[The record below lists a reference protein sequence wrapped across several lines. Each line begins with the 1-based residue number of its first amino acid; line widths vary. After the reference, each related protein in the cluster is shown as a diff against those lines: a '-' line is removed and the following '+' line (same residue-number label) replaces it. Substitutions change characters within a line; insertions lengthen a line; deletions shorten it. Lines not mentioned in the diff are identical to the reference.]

1 MRLPN
6 LSTADNLT
14 ETMLRLDRRRME
26 LENQVSNGQKIT
38 LPEDDGMRMGRVI
51 KLDAE
56 KSTLSQYRRN
66 ASHAT
71 EYLNASHLNL
81 DKLREVTVRAQ
92 EIARVAG
99 SGLNGPAMETYGFEV
114 NQLIEEALNRVNS
127 THRKRALFAGTETKP
142 NFGSTEVKLGKRF
155 QKTIALSGNY
165 VGSANADGKWEMA
178 QGDKLTFRING
189 DDYVFTTNAAG
200 VTTETA
206 AKALAG
212 FINSDDVTYANA
224 PMLSTSEYSI
234 HRGAR
239 DPKLRDPEIK
249 AEARATAN
257 GDLVLVGGVGKDFG
271 VNAVYETKY
280 DPNYYFPQATKAKLD
295 EKARELFN
303 KVPAELS
310 SAEYDKLSQVEK
322 DKVSGLVFNDP
333 WKRDL
338 NVASAKIDGASKA
351 KVVHPTDWKRLSAYD
366 YGDLVRHDGKIW
378 RSRIDANWNHKP
390 GETDVKIWEEV
401 PDGYDVPRE
410 DWNLTVSNT
419 ERREYWMAPD
429 GKMYDLKSDAE
440 ASARTI
446 IIEQGQVATPAELQ
460 KEVERLVKRVT
471 LSVANFDAKGSE
483 SNAAHV
489 SFDPRNQ
496 EYFLGSAGKTGN
508 VVSGVFLKGAFKR
521 DVAPAL
527 GNPDEANDA
536 HKPGEVI
543 LREGRYYLAL
553 QNIGKGQNVA
563 AWQYLTHDFP
573 PDGAVKLEA
582 GKPAT
587 LRKGDY
593 LQDQV
598 SGKYYVASK
607 DLAVPSSG
615 ISSAMLQLKE
625 LVEVTQGSDGTVLLL
640 GEKLPVEGGESTFVR
655 GRPLSLR
662 KGGFIHNPEN
672 GQFYVANEDL
682 TLDATQSAS
691 FDPTQSTS
699 LKLVSAH
706 ITNQG
711 VDWSAGKTY
720 DKGQIVHYN
729 GKYYQ
734 ALQSNWNNVSFN
746 PDTASEYVVRPSDEY
761 VHDKVTGD
769 KVANNAWLPV
779 EKPLGHVLKF
789 QVEHEE
795 APIVTFPDAGSGG
808 TTAKARVIVDAD
820 GHVAG
825 MQLLDP
831 GRYFTGSSAD
841 KQILPPGFETASI
854 KLADGRV
861 MDVKIL
867 WRQDASDP
875 GPWKIS
881 GFDFGTRE
889 MLSGVPVGAAKGD
902 VYSFATGSGTFLER
916 RDADGNVAD
925 LAYNGSDKNAEFY
938 VGHESKIS
946 SLLDAK
952 KGGTSELGSI
962 VSSLVDLREALRNAK
977 PSAYTE
983 EIEAANQKLISLE
996 EKVVDKMGEL
1006 SSKMVRLET
1015 VQSHDEDYFME
1026 IDRRVARD
1034 LDVDVSEAIMRLMR
1048 ASTAYQASLQVG
1060 AQMMNTSLLN
1070 FI

>member
-51 KLDAE
+51 KLDAK

-66 ASHAT
+66 SYHAT

-127 THRKRALFAGTETKP
+127 THRKRALFAGTESKP
-142 NFGSTEVKLGKRF
+142 NFASTDVSLGKRF
-155 QKTIALSGNY
+155 RKTIAFAGNY
-165 VGSANADGKWEMA
+165 VGSANPDGKWEMA
-178 QGDKLTFRING
+178 QGDKLTLQVNG
-189 DDYVFTTNAAG
+189 DDYVFTANAAG

-206 AKALAG
+206 ASSLAK
-212 FINSDDVTYANA
+212 FINGDDVAYANA

-239 DPKLRDPEIK
+239 DPKLRDPSIK
-249 AEARATAN
+249 AQARATAN
-257 GDLVLVGGVGKDFG
+257 GDLVLVGEVGKDFG
-271 VNAVYETKY
+271 VSAVYETKY
-280 DPNYYFPQATKAKLD
+280 DPNYYFPQATQAKLE

-303 KVPAELS
+303 KVPSELS
-310 SAEYDKLSQVEK
+310 SAEYDKLPQVEK
-322 DKVSGLVFNDP
+322 DKVRGLVFNDP

-338 NVASAKIDGASKA
+338 NVASAKIDGASRA
-351 KVVHPTDWKRLSAYD
+351 TISHPSDWKRLSAYD

-378 RSRIDANWNHKP
+378 RSRLDANWNHKP
-390 GETDVKIWEEV
+390 GETDTKIWEEV
-401 PDGYDVPRE
+401 PGGYDVPRE
-410 DWNLTVSNT
+410 DWSLTVAAT
-419 ERREYWMAPD
+419 EQRDYWMAPD
-429 GKMYDLKSDAE
+429 GKMYDLKSEAE
-440 ASARTI
+440 ANAQI
-446 IIEQGQVATPAELQ
+446 VVIEQGKFKTGV
-460 KEVERLVKRVT
+460 EVENEVKRLVKRVT
-471 LSVANFDAKGSE
+471 LSVANFDARGSE
-483 SNAAHV
+483 SEAAHV
-489 SFDPRNQ
+489 SFDPKSQ
-496 EYFLGSAGKTGN
+496 DYFLSTAGNDGN
-508 VVSGVFLKGAFKR
+508 VVSGMFLKGAFKR
-521 DVAPAL
+521 DVSPVL
-527 GNPDEANDA
+527 GNPDAANDN
-536 HKPGEVI
+536 HQSGEVI

-553 QNIGKGQNVA
+553 SNVGKGSNVA
-563 AWQYLTHDFP
+563 SWQHLTHDFP
-573 PDGAVKLEA
+573 PKNLAQLEA
-582 GKPAT
+582 GKSLALKKGEHAHDAT
-587 LRKGDY
+587 T
-593 LQDQV
+593 
-598 SGKYYVASK
+598 GKYYVALQDVTVAATGAGASLQRPE
-607 DLAVPSSG
+607 LA
-615 ISSAMLQLKE
+615 
-625 LVEVTQGSDGTVLLL
+625 EVTQGSDGKVLLL
-640 GEKLPVEGGESTFVR
+640 GEKLPLEGGENTFVR
-655 GRPLSLR
+655 GRALSLR
-662 KGGFIHNPEN
+662 KGSFLHNPED
-672 GQFYVANEDL
+672 GRFYVANEDL
-682 TLDATQSAS
+682 AIDAGQSALFKPEES
-691 FDPTQSTS
+691 NA
-699 LKLVSAH
+699 LKAVPARM
-706 ITNQG
+706 TVQG
-711 VDWSAGKTY
+711 VDWSAAKTY
-720 DKGQIVHYN
+720 DKGQIIHYN
-729 GKYYQ
+729 GRYYQ
-734 ALQSNWNNVSFN
+734 ALQDSWSNVSYN
-746 PDTASEYVVRPSDEY
+746 PDTASKYVVYPSDSFVY
-761 VHDKVTGD
+761 DKGS
-769 KVANNAWLPV
+769 KVGNNVWLPV

-789 QVEHEE
+789 KLEHEE
-795 APIVTFPDAGSGG
+795 APTITFPDAGVGG

-820 GHVAG
+820 GYVAG

-831 GRYFTGSSAD
+831 GRYFTGSSAGTE
-841 KQILPPGFETASI
+841 ILPPDFDTASI

-861 MDVKIL
+861 MEVDIL
-867 WRQDASDP
+867 WRQDATDP
-875 GPWKIS
+875 GPWKIA
-881 GFDFGTRE
+881 GFDFGNRE
-889 MLSGVPVGAAKGD
+889 LLSGVPVGAAKGD
-902 VYSFATGSGTFLER
+902 LYSFATGSGTFLER
-916 RDADGNVAD
+916 RDSDGNVAD
-925 LAYNGSDKNAEFY
+925 LTYNGSDKNAEFY

-952 KGGTSELGSI
+952 NGGTSELGSV

-1026 IDRRVARD
+1026 IDKRVSRE

>member
-26 LENQVSNGQKIT
+26 LENQVSSGQKIT

-51 KLDAE
+51 KLDTE

-66 ASHAT
+66 ASYAS
-71 EYLNASHLNL
+71 EYLNAGHLNL
-81 DKLREVTVRAQ
+81 DKLREVAVRAQ

-114 NQLIEEALNRVNS
+114 NQLVEEALNRVNS

-142 NFGSTEVKLGKRF
+142 NFGSTDVKLGKRF

-165 VGSANADGKWEMA
+165 VGSANPDGKWEMA

-189 DDYVFTTNAAG
+189 DDYVFTANAAG

-206 AKALAG
+206 ASAVAS
-212 FINSDDVTYANA
+212 FINSDDLTYANA

-239 DPKLRDPEIK
+239 DPKLRDPEVTP
-249 AEARATAN
+249 EARSNAN
-257 GDLVLVGGVGKDFG
+257 GDLILTAAVGKDFG
-271 VNAVYETKY
+271 VNVVYETKY
-280 DPNYYFPQATKAKLD
+280 DPNYYFPEATKAKLN
-295 EKARELFN
+295 EKAQELFN
-303 KVPAELS
+303 KVPPELA
-310 SAEYDKLSQVEK
+310 SADYDTLTQVEK
-322 DKVSGLVFNDP
+322 DKVRGLVFNDP

-351 KVVHPTDWKRLSAYD
+351 NVVHPSDWKRLSAYD

-390 GETDVKIWEEV
+390 GETDTKIWEEV
-401 PDGYDVPRE
+401 PTGYDIPRE
-410 DWNLTVSNT
+410 DWDLTVSNT

-440 ASARTI
+440 ASARTVV
-446 IIEQGQVATPAELQ
+446 IEQGQVTTAIELQ
-460 KEVERLVKRVT
+460 NEVERLVKRVT
-471 LSVANFDAKGSE
+471 LSVANFDVKGSE
-483 SNAAHV
+483 SKAAHV

-496 EYFLGSAGKTGN
+496 EYFLSSAGKAGN
-508 VVSGVFLKGAFKR
+508 VVSGVFLKGAFNR

-527 GNPDEANDA
+527 GNPDEANA
-536 HKPGEVI
+536 SHSAGEVI

-553 QNIGKGQNVA
+553 NNVGKGANVG

-573 PDGAVKLEA
+573 PDGVVKLES
-582 GKPAT
+582 GKTAT

-593 LQDQV
+593 LQDQ
-598 SGKYYVASK
+598 STGAYYVATK
-607 DLAVPSSG
+607 DLTVPATG
-615 ISSAMLQLKE
+615 IDAGALQRKE
-625 LVEVTQGSDGTVLLL
+625 LVGVTQGSDGSVLLL

-655 GRPLSLR
+655 GRALSLR
-662 KGGFIHNPEN
+662 KGRFMHNPED
-672 GQFYVANEDL
+672 GKFYVANEDVA
-682 TLDATQSAS
+682 LDATQTAT
-691 FDPTQSTS
+691 FDPSLSTS
-699 LKLVSAH
+699 LKPVPAH
-706 ITNQG
+706 MTMQG

-734 ALQSNWNNVSFN
+734 ALQSNWNNVVFN

-761 VHDKVTGD
+761 VHDKITGD

-779 EKPLGHVLKF
+779 EEPLGHVLKF
-789 QVEHEE
+789 NVEHEE
-795 APIVTFPDAGSGG
+795 APVVTFPDAGTGG
-808 TTAKARVIVDAD
+808 ATAKARVIVDAD
-820 GHVAG
+820 GYVAG
-825 MQLLDP
+825 MQLLDA

-841 KQILPPGFETASI
+841 KQILPPGFDTASI

-861 MDVKIL
+861 TDVKIL
-867 WRQDASDP
+867 WHQDPSDP
-875 GPWKIS
+875 GPWKIA

-889 MLSGVPVGAAKGD
+889 LLSGVPVGANKGD
-902 VYSFATGSGTFLER
+902 VYSFATGSKTFLEH
-916 RDADGNVAD
+916 RDADGNVID
-925 LAYNGSDKNAEFY
+925 VTYNGSDKNAEFY

-946 SLLDAK
+946 SMLDAK
-952 KGGTSELGSI
+952 KGGTSELGQV
-962 VSSLVDLREALRNAK
+962 VSSLVDLRESLRNAK
-977 PSAYTE
+977 PSAYAE
-983 EIEAANQKLISLE
+983 EIEAANQKIISLE
-996 EKVVDKMGEL
+996 EEVVDKMGEL
-1006 SSKMVRLET
+1006 SSKMVRMET
-1015 VQSHDEDYFME
+1015 VQAHDEDYFME
-1026 IDRRVARD
+1026 IDRRVSRD